1 MKQISAEMGQTVKA
15 GEPVGTM
22 GEGPSTLALLGDGT
36 IHDRPMFYVEFRKDN
51 APVDSTPWW
60 EDGKKEALK

>member
-1 MKQISAEMGQTVKA
+1 
-15 GEPVGTM
+15 
-22 GEGPSTLALLGDGT
+22 
-36 IHDRPMFYVEFRKDN
+36 MFYVEFRKDN